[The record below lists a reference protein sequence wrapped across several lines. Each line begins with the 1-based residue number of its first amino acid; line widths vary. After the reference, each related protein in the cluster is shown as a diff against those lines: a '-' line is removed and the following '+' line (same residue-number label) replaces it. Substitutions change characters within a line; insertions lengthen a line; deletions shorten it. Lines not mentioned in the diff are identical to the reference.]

1 MNLHDFL
8 TAIVAEK
15 HAGVTLEDYQLS
27 DMVESLSERLT
38 KFIILAVLT
47 EFATKNT
54 QLLTKFQTLVKGA
67 ATPEIIQ
74 GFVETEI
81 PDGTAFLAKSLI
93 DFRLLYLGQH
103 A

>member
-1 MNLHDFL
+1 MDLKDYVTVLIH
-8 TAIVAEK
+8 EK

-27 DMVESLSERLT
+27 DMMGSLSERLT

-81 PDGTAFLAKSLI
+81 PDGAAFLAKVLT
-93 DFRLLYLGQH
+93 DFRSLYLGKH

>member
-15 HAGVTLEDYQLS
+15 HAGAVLEDYQLA
-27 DMVESLSERLT
+27 DMVESLSERLN

-74 GFVETEI
+74 GFVEAEI
-81 PDGTAFLAKSLI
+81 PDGSAFLAKVL
-93 DFRLLYLGQH
+93 DGFRHLYLYG
-103 A
+103 